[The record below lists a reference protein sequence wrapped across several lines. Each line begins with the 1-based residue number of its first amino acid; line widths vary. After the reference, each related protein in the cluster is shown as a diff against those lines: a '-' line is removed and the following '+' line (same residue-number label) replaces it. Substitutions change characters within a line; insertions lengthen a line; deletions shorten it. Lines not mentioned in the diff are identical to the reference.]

1 MLKNFLSHILIL
13 IILNLLKV
21 GPSLWIMVVKH
32 PCGICQKSVGVKHKA
47 ICCDICNRWIHTAC
61 NNLDR
66 KTYSKLQESNKN
78 WFCIT
83 CIKKE
88 IPFASQIMNSKIFIV
103 VGILHFL
110 KVKILNH
117 LLPKLTTELMK
128 TLKRSPKNPYIM
140 TSMNLIILKLQKNTI
155 FFNAFKYFISTI
167 SF

>member
-1 MLKNFLSHILIL
+1 
-13 IILNLLKV
+13 
-21 GPSLWIMVVKH
+21 MVVKQT
-32 PCGICQKSVGVKHKA
+32 CGICQKSVVVKRKA
-47 ICCDICNRWIHTAC
+47 ICCDICNRWIHIAC

-78 WFCIT
+78 WFCKT

-88 IPFASQIMNSKIFIV
+88 IPFASQSDNELKTEL
-103 VGILHFL
+103 VGILHIL

-140 TSMNLIILKLQKNTI
+140 TSMNLIILELQKKPII
-155 FFNAFKYFISTI
+155 FFNELKYFISTI